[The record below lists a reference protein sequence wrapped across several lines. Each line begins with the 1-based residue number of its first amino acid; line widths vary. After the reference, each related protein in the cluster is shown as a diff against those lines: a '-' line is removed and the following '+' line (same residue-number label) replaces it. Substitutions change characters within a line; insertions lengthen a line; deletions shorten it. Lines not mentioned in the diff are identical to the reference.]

1 MFNYFPINFLIVLGN
16 YLKYYYIFQSNYLLL
31 LDAIAILLQFR
42 KEFLIKLFPNYKD
55 QNKMDQN
62 YFLNLHY
69 D

>member
-42 KEFLIKLFPNYKD
+42 KEFLTKLFPNYKD
-55 QNKMDQN
+55 QSKMDQN

-69 D
+69 G

>member
-42 KEFLIKLFPNYKD
+42 KEFLIKLSPNYKD

>member
-42 KEFLIKLFPNYKD
+42 KEFLTKLFPNYKD

>member
-42 KEFLIKLFPNYKD
+42 KEFITKLFPNYKD
-55 QNKMDQN
+55 QSKINQN

-69 D
+69 G